1 MVDAM
6 EALHALQERA
16 GLAAP
21 EPKAMEII
29 TEIKPPNFHDDWPEP
44 IAEEAYHGIIGMAV
58 RAIEP
63 HSEADPVAILVSLLT
78 FSGNAIGRKPYSMAG
93 GDRHGTNLF
102 AVLAGE
108 TAKGRKG
115 SATGWPKYLLDAVD
129 HPWTDDRLKGGM
141 SSGEGLIWNVRDAI
155 EQRQPLKEGKKL
167 TGDFETV
174 VVDPGVEDKR
184 LLAYEPEFA
193 SVLKVMS
200 RDNNTLST
208 QVRQAW
214 DSGTLRTMT
223 KNNPAVATSAHI
235 SILGHITKD
244 ELLRYLQDTE
254 AANGFANRFL
264 WIMVKRSKFLPE
276 GGGKP
281 DFRNVTQGFHE
292 AIKKAKI
299 IGELA
304 RDKQTRE
311 AWATVY
317 PELSGDKAG
326 LFGAVTARAEAQVL
340 RLSVLYAALDGDIAI
355 RLPHLAAALAVWEYA
370 ERSAKYLFGD
380 AIGDPV
386 ADRIIESLRMFGRQ
400 SRTDINN
407 IFKRHIP
414 AARISQALNLL
425 YELKRA
431 TFLRE
436 DTGGR
441 PTEYWIP
448 L

>member
-1 MVDAM
+1 
-6 EALHALQERA
+6 
-16 GLAAP
+16 
-21 EPKAMEII
+21 
-29 TEIKPPNFHDDWPEP
+29 
-44 IAEEAYHGIIGMAV
+44 
-58 RAIEP
+58 
-63 HSEADPVAILVSLLT
+63 
-78 FSGNAIGRKPYSMAG
+78 
-93 GDRHGTNLF
+93 
-102 AVLAGE
+102 
-108 TAKGRKG
+108 
-115 SATGWPKYLLDAVD
+115 
-129 HPWTDDRLKGGM
+129 M

-292 AIKKAKI
+292 ATEKAKI

-407 IFKRHIP
+407 IFKPHIP